1 MARKIAQAV
10 RKETQVRRHDWNP
23 SGRDSDGN
31 KRQRCRVCGML
42 DSWAGAKLT
51 CGGLAYQAARHSGT
65 AKRKR
70 QRELKARYPWL

>member
-1 MARKIAQAV
+1 
-10 RKETQVRRHDWNP
+10 
-23 SGRDSDGN
+23 
-31 KRQRCRVCGML
+31 ML

-51 CGGLAYQAARHSGT
+51 CGGLAYQAARHSGA